1 MDAEQ
6 GWQQHRWPQGMNT
19 MTDCSFRHAL
29 HIRSSCSSRVRAW
42 SKACVVE
49 KASVKQAARTQ
60 QRQKQ
65 QTVLSLFLHFQ
76 DFLFKLRSIPENHTF
91 I

>member
-19 MTDCSFRHAL
+19 MTDYSFRHTL

-49 KASVKQAARTQ
+49 EASVKQAARTQ
-60 QRQKQ
+60 QQQKQ
-65 QTVLSLFLHFQ
+65 QTV
-76 DFLFKLRSIPENHTF
+76 
-91 I
+91 